1 MVQSVEK
8 QAHTNKITV
17 TYRSLSFC
25 LLRSFTPSNKW
36 IPDRPCSDRLQ
47 SNKFFAKEKTSPRA
61 KHFHYSNRITP
72 FSYVTASEKFINKSS
87 SYFLGLLRNIINF
100 A

>member
-1 MVQSVEK
+1 MIQSVEK
-8 QAHTNKITV
+8 QAHTNKITG
-17 TYRSLSFC
+17 TYRPSFC
-25 LLRSFTPSNKW
+25 LLRSSSPPNGS
-36 IPDRPCSDRLQ
+36 IPDRSCSDRLQ

-72 FSYVTASEKFINKSS
+72 FSYVTSGEKFINKSS

>member
-1 MVQSVEK
+1 MIQSIEK
-8 QAHTNKITV
+8 QAQTNKITA
-17 TYRSLSFC
+17 TYWLLFC
-25 LLRSFTPSNKW
+25 LLCSFTPSNKW

-72 FSYVTASEKFINKSS
+72 FSYVTAGEKFINKSS
-87 SYFLGLLRNIINF
+87 SYFFG
-100 A
+100 AAA